1 MLNKIRASQIYD
13 EALSLHSAKEF
24 LKALPLMQEASAL
37 GHPQAMSILG
47 TMYLLGQGVKEDG
60 KQAEFWLKK
69 SIDAG
74 FSDAGSILGMAYAT
88 GKAGVKIDF
97 QKANN
102 LLTKAAESGDH
113 QSAKMLEMM
122 HKGEGIFARSP
133 PHKNKLH

>member
-13 EALSLHSAKEF
+13 EALSFHSAKEF
-24 LKALPLMQEASAL
+24 LKALPFMQEASAL

-60 KQAEFWLKK
+60 RQAEFWLKK
-69 SIDAG
+69 SI
-74 FSDAGSILGMAYAT
+74 DAGSILGMAYAT

-97 QKANN
+97 EKANS

-133 PHKNKLH
+133 HKNKLH